1 LIPRKDKTMQRFLAS
16 TGLLITTLCLAACA
30 GTENRGVESVHQ
42 PIVGRANYALDL
54 ATSGSAL
61 AEGEAARLGGWL
73 ASMKLG
79 YGDRLS
85 IDDGGAFNA
94 GVRDDI
100 AQHAARYGVL
110 VSDAAPVTVGAVAP
124 GTARVVVTRSR
135 AEVPGCPDYS
145 RVSQPN
151 FDAHSSSNFGCGV
164 NSSLA
169 AMVANPDDLVRGQDG
184 SAVSDTVSGTKAIN
198 TYRAAKPTGE
208 GGLKSESTGGG
219 SN

>member
-1 LIPRKDKTMQRFLAS
+1 MQRLLAS
-16 TGLLITTLCLAACA
+16 TGLLIATLGLAACA

-42 PIVGRANYALDL
+42 PVVARADYALDL
-54 ATSGSAL
+54 TTTGDRL
-61 AEGEAARLGGWL
+61 AEGEAVRLGGWL

-85 IDDGGAFNA
+85 IDEGG
-94 GVRDDI
+94 G
-100 AQHAARYGVL
+100 YGNPDV
-110 VSDAAPVTVGAVAP
+110 APVTVGVVAP
-124 GTARVVVTRSR
+124 GTARVIVTRSR

-151 FDAHSSSNFGCGV
+151 FDAHSSSNFGCGL
-164 NSSLA
+164 NSNLA

-184 SAVSDTVSGTKAIN
+184 APIQDYGQGTKAIN
-198 TYRAAKPTGE
+198 AYRAAKPTGS
-208 GGLKSESTGGG
+208 GGLKSESTGG

>member
-1 LIPRKDKTMQRFLAS
+1 MQRLLAS
-16 TGLLITTLCLAACA
+16 TGLLIATLGLAACA

-42 PIVGRANYALDL
+42 PVVARADYALDL
-54 ATSGSAL
+54 TTTGDRL
-61 AEGEAARLGGWL
+61 AEGEAVRLGGWL

-85 IDDGGAFNA
+85 IDEGGGYGNP
-94 GVRDDI
+94 GVREDI
-100 AQHAARYGVL
+100 AQEAARHGVL
-110 VSDAAPVTVGAVAP
+110 VSDVAPVTVGVVAP
-124 GTARVVVTRSR
+124 GTARVIVTRSR

-151 FDAHSSSNFGCGV
+151 FDAHSSSNFGCGL
-164 NSSLA
+164 NSNLA

-184 SAVSDTVSGTKAIN
+184 APIQDYGQGTKAIN
-198 TYRAAKPTGE
+198 AYRAAKPTGS
-208 GGLKSESTGGG
+208 GGLKSESTGG

>member
-1 LIPRKDKTMQRFLAS
+1 MQRFLAS
-16 TGLLITTLCLAACA
+16 TGLLIATLGLAACA

-42 PIVGRANYALDL
+42 PIVSRADYALDL
-54 ATSGSAL
+54 ATTGSRL
-61 AEGEAARLGGWL
+61 AEGEAPRLSGWL

-85 IDDGGAFNA
+85 IDHGGYINP

-100 AQHAARYGVL
+100 AREAARHGVL
-110 VSDAAPVTVGAVAP
+110 VSDVAPVTVGAVAS
-124 GTARVVVTRSR
+124 GTARVIVSRSS

-151 FDAHSSSNFGCGV
+151 FDAHSSSNFGCGI
-164 NSSLA
+164 NSTLA
-169 AMVANPDDLVRGQDG
+169 AMIANPDDLVRGQDAALAYDVG
-184 SAVSDTVSGTKAIN
+184 RGTKAID
-198 TYRAAKPTGE
+198 TYRDAKPTGT
-208 GGLKSESTGGG
+208 GGLKTESTGG